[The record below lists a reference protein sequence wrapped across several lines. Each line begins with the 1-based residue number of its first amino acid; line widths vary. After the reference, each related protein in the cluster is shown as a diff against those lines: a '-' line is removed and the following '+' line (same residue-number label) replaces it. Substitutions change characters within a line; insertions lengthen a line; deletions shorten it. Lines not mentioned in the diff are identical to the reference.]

1 MAEVMALELTTQQPC
16 SVLVK
21 GTDSFVLSA
30 GIVPVLKDEQVRI
43 LLLRSYNYWDFPK
56 GRVETEE
63 DPFLAAQ
70 RELQEETGISEVT
83 FPFGKEWTETEPY
96 GRGKIARY
104 YIGSVHT
111 TDVALGVNPEL
122 GRPEHQ
128 EYRWVTPVQARE
140 LLGPRVAKVL
150 DWALQKIKS

>member
-1 MAEVMALELTTQQPC
+1 MVLELTMQRPC

-21 GTDSFVLSA
+21 GTDDFVLSA
-30 GIVPVLKDEQVRI
+30 GIVPVLEEEQVRV

-56 GRVETEE
+56 GMVEKDE

-70 RELQEETGISEVT
+70 RELQEETGIDEVS
-83 FPFGKEWTETEPY
+83 FPFGKEWTETERY

-104 YIGSVHT
+104 YVGSVHT
-111 TDVALGVNPEL
+111 DEVALGVNPEL

-128 EYRWVTPVQARE
+128 EYRWVTAKEAQE